1 MPTRRFHLPLATTLL
16 AVLLSACGGGG
27 DDGPP
32 PAAATNG
39 ATQSDFFAAYGNGL
53 GALNTSAGLTS
64 TAFADT
70 IDDGFVD
77 AGYTKP
83 VLRDNLAQE
92 AAALAVSS
100 ELSSFPMVS
109 LANPIISNCNAADVC
124 TLTATIVNADADTTA
139 VSFTTQVKF
148 SAGKLRLYGDQKTS

>member
-1 MPTRRFHLPLATTLL
+1 MLTRRFKLPLAASLL
-16 AVLLSACGGGG
+16 AGVLSACGGG

-32 PAAATNG
+32 PAAATN
-39 ATQSDFFAAYGNGL
+39 ATTQADFAAAYASGL

-70 IDDGFVD
+70 IDDAFLD

-92 AAALAVSS
+92 AAAMALST
-100 ELSSFPMVS
+100 ELSSFPMVT
-109 LANPIISNCNAADVC
+109 LANPVISNCNAADVC
-124 TLTATIVNADADTTA
+124 TLTATIINADADTTSVA
-139 VSFTTQVKF
+139 FTTQVKF